1 MLESN
6 SYAFEDQTVFSH
18 KRNFH
23 IIHLLNEMY
32 MYIIRIAYVEEYALV
47 SRHIA
52 ISTKKIIG
60 MSILSFQ
67 NSL

>member
-6 SYAFEDQTVFSH
+6 SYAFEDQTLFSH

-32 MYIIRIAYVEEYALV
+32 MYIIRIAYMEEYALV
-47 SRHIA
+47 SRH
-52 ISTKKIIG
+52 STKKIIG